1 MSRNKKGVPLRA
13 DNSNNV
19 AQNAKSDVTI
29 QATQYSGPV
38 PPPDV
43 LRGFEQIVPGS
54 AERILTMAE
63 ENGKHQREM
72 ERMTLSAAYTT
83 IRLGQFFGL
92 FIGLAALATC
102 AYALYLGYEDTAIA
116 IGGSTIVGLVAI
128 FVIGR
133 FKKSNNSNS

>member
-1 MSRNKKGVPLRA
+1 MSRNKKGVPLRV

-72 ERMTLSAAYTT
+72 ERMTLSAAYM
-83 IRLGQFFGL
+83 
-92 FIGLAALATC
+92 
-102 AYALYLGYEDTAIA
+102 
-116 IGGSTIVGLVAI
+116 
-128 FVIGR
+128 
-133 FKKSNNSNS
+133 